1 METIRE
7 QLVSRPFTK
16 SDRTKQ
22 YLITILSFVF
32 GLAVLLLMINLFSSV
47 YFLVGL
53 VLGILLAV
61 GIIYLGYYLLGR
73 LNVEYEYCVA
83 GTNISVD
90 KIIDRKKRKALCS
103 FELRDAV
110 GFYHSRKEQ
119 GDAVAYSVEGDEGD
133 IYTIEFNEPQTG
145 KVYLYFTP
153 DEKTLE
159 MISIYLPRLS

>member
-7 QLVSRPFTK
+7 QLVQRPFTK

-22 YLITILSFVF
+22 YAITILSFVL
-32 GLAVLLLMINLFSSV
+32 GLAVLFFMINLFSSV

-53 VLGILLAV
+53 VLGLLLAV

-83 GTNISVD
+83 GTSISVD
-90 KIIDRKKRKALCS
+90 KIIDRKKRKPLCS
-103 FELRDAV
+103 FDLRDAT
-110 GFYHSRKEQ
+110 GFYHSRKDQ
-119 GDAVAYSVEGDEGD
+119 GDAVAYSVEGDDGD
-133 IYTIEFNEPQTG
+133 IYTIEFNEPQSG
-145 KVYLYFTP
+145 EIYLYFTP
-153 DEKTLE
+153 DEKTLD

>member
-7 QLVSRPFTK
+7 QLVQRPFTQ
-16 SDRTKQ
+16 SDKMKQ
-22 YLITILSFVF
+22 YAITIFSFVL

-53 VLGILLAV
+53 TLGILLAV

-90 KIIDRKKRKALCS
+90 KIIDRKKRKSLCS

-110 GFYHSRKEQ
+110 GFYHSRKDQ

-133 IYTIEFNEPQTG
+133 VYTIEFNEPQTG
-145 KVYLYFTP
+145 KIYLYFTP